1 MSGGHTVGALTLDR
15 TPGHD
20 PVREACRRT
29 RDVPLPR
36 AVGFLPMRRR
46 PCPSRTHRLGEER

>member
-1 MSGGHTVGALTLDR
+1 MSGGHTVGVPILDR
-15 TPGHD
+15 TPWHD

-46 PCPSRTHRLGEER
+46 PCSSRTHGPGEER